1 MTRKDFLRTG
11 FGGLAGVLV
20 AAGLM
25 KCGGSSP
32 TSPTPTTSK
41 IFTSTNVN
49 GHSHTFTIQNAD
61 VQSPPAAGISGDT
74 SSSGGHTHTFAM
86 TQAQLQSVMGG
97 GSVVVTSGSSAVGGN
112 HTHDFTI
119 AKWF

>member
-11 FGGLAGVLV
+11 FGGLAGVL
-20 AAGLM
+20 ASAGLM
-25 KCGGSSP
+25 KCGSSP

-41 IFTSTNVN
+41 TFTSTSVN
-49 GHSHTFTIQNAD
+49 SHSHTFTIQNAD
-61 VQSPPAAGISGDT
+61 VQSPLAAGISGDT
-74 SSSGGHTHTFAM
+74 SSSSGHTHTFAM

-97 GSVVVTSGSSAVGGN
+97 GSVVITSGISNVGGN

-119 AKWF
+119 IKWF